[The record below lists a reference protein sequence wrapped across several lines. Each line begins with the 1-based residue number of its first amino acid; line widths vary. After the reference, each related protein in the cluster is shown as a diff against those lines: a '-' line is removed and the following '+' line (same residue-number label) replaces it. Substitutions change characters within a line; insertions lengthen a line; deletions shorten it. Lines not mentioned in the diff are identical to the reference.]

1 MRALLVNPES
11 RIGSFSNW
19 GKTACEL
26 IGARYP
32 APPLGLCT
40 VAALLPSGWE
50 VRLVDR
56 NTERWDTSTLDWADL
71 VLTGG
76 MFTQRADC
84 QDIIRAARQ
93 RGRTVVVGGPDPSA
107 SPRLYAEADHLVLG
121 EAEVTLPTFLEE
133 FEDDRAQRVYRSA
146 RFADMTRT
154 PVPRFDL
161 LRLDRYEHVAV
172 QFTRGCPFACEFC
185 DIPEIYGHLPR
196 AKTPAQILAE
206 LETLHDLGA
215 RGHVNFVDDN
225 FIGNKRLAKLLLS
238 QLGIWLAE
246 RGWPFEFTT
255 MASMN
260 LADDEELL
268 AAMEHVGFF
277 AVFLGIETPDLTALI
292 ALNKRQNAGRPTVE
306 RLRAIYRHGMWVNA
320 GFIVGGDNEP
330 MDAAPAII
338 RCIEE
343 GAIPVHMTGLMFAM
357 PGSPLTRRLSAE
369 GRLAATSDVVAEV
382 DGDHCTVGLNFV
394 SRRPRVDILRDY
406 LRVIETTYSPEAY
419 FRRVRRVAALLNI
432 SGRRFRPGFALA
444 WRELKAFALMA
455 VSLGARPETRWPFW
469 WTFLSALARNP
480 RAIRSVGSLC
490 ALYLHFGPF
499 SRYVAQRVG
508 ARIVEEEETERT
520 LA

>member
-1 MRALLVNPES
+1 MMRALLVNPES
-11 RIGSFSNW
+11 RIGSFSNYR
-19 GKTACEL
+19 TTCEL

-40 VAALLPSGWE
+40 VAALLPPGWE
-50 VRLVDR
+50 VRLIDR
-56 NTERWDTSTLDWADL
+56 NTERWDASTLDWADL

-84 QDIIRAARQ
+84 QDIVLAARQ

-107 SPRLYAEADHLVLG
+107 SPRLYAAADHLVLD

-133 FEDDRAQRVYRSA
+133 LAADRAQPVYRST

-185 DIPEIYGHLPR
+185 DIPALYGHLPR
-196 AKTPAQILAE
+196 AKTPAQILVE
-206 LETLHDLGA
+206 LQTLYDLGA

-225 FIGNKRLAKLLLS
+225 FIGNKQLVKLLLS

-255 MASMN
+255 GASMN

-268 AAMEHVGFF
+268 AAMKHVGFF
-277 AVFLGIETPDLTALI
+277 AVFIGIESPDATALI
-292 ALNKRQNAGRPTVE
+292 ALNKRQNTGRPIVE

-330 MDAAPAII
+330 VDAAPAII

-357 PGSPLTRRLSAE
+357 PSSPLARRLSAE
-369 GRLAATSDVVAEV
+369 GRLAATCDVATEV

-394 SRRPRVDILRDY
+394 SRRPRVGILRDY
-406 LRVIETTYSPEAY
+406 LRVMETTYAPGAY
-419 FRRVRRVAALLNI
+419 FRRVRHVAALLDT
-432 SGRRFRPGFALA
+432 SGRRFRPGLVMG

-455 VSLGARPETRWPFW
+455 VSLGARRETRWPFW
-469 WTFLSALARNP
+469 RTFLWALVRNP

-499 SRYVAQRVG
+499 SRYVVQRVS
-508 ARIVEEEETERT
+508 ARIVEEEKEERRP
-520 LA
+520 A